1 MYDPMNRKAYRTDP
15 LLTTETYGY
24 DGNLTGHTDRRDK
37 VTLYQYDGIGRR
49 KFGANTPATA
59 TRA

>member
-49 KFGANTPATA
+49 KFGG
-59 TRA
+59 